1 MRPLILHGHE
11 RAITQIKYNR
21 DGDLI
26 FSASKDKQ
34 PNVWFAVNGERLGT
48 LDGHEG
54 AVWSIDPNW
63 ETTKLVSGAG
73 DNTLRIWDIETGKQ
87 ISRLDTPTAVRSVNF
102 SYSGNEI
109 LYITDAQM
117 RRSPEINV
125 IDVRDPEG
133 SSIMTLKDFGIQ
145 KATACLFGPLDES
158 VITGHDN
165 GVIAK
170 WEIKMPKSLLQDVAA
185 HKGAINDLQYN
196 KDQTMFISSSKDC
209 SARIFDTKTLEEKKL
224 FKVDRPVNSA
234 AISPTRD
241 HIVLGGGQEAM
252 EVTTTA
258 VRSGK
263 FEARFFHLVFEQEF
277 ARVKGHFGPINSL
290 AFSPDGKGYASGAED
305 GYVRVHTFDQTYHE
319 FEIEC

>member
-54 AVWSIDPNW
+54 AVWCIDPNW
-63 ETTKLVSGAG
+63 ESTKLVSGAG

-87 ISRLDTPTAVRSVNF
+87 ITRIDTPTAVRSCQF
-102 SYSGNEI
+102 SYSGKEI
-109 LYITDAQM
+109 LYTTDAQM

-133 SSIMTLKDFGIQ
+133 SPIMSLKDLGLQ
-145 KATACLFGPLDES
+145 KPTASLFGPLDET

-170 WEIKMPKSLLQDVAA
+170 WEIKMPKSLLKDVAA
-185 HKGAINDLQYN
+185 HKGAINDLQYS

-290 AFSPDGKGYASGAED
+290 AFCPDGKGYASGAED
-305 GYVRVHTFDQTYHE
+305 GYVRVHQFDNTYHE